1 MADYAVESLR
11 NIAVVGHNAAGK
23 TTLVEH
29 LLFKAG
35 RTNRLGSVDDKTS
48 ILDYEDQ
55 ERERRVT
62 IDSALAWLEWKKN
75 RFNLLDCPGSL
86 DFVADAIGGL
96 QAVETALITVA
107 APAGIELNTRRMW
120 KAAAARARMIVITKM
135 DADNITD
142 HDATLA
148 KIQEVFGASC
158 VPVNVPLGVGASFKG
173 VASVLDPNQK
183 AEGID
188 EARTQLMDVIA
199 ESDEALMERYLN
211 EEKITADEIAAALR
225 KAVAA
230 GKVVPIF
237 HCSGRSG
244 AGLEELLDGLA
255 ALAPSPLDVA
265 PRKGANAKDGA
276 EVEIKPDPAAPLVA
290 QVFKS
295 ITDPFV
301 GKLAYFRVFAGS
313 FKADSTVFNSR
324 SGRNERVGQV
334 LKPFGKD
341 TESVPV
347 IATGDF
353 GAVSKIDDVQIGDV
367 FCPADHAVKMASA
380 KYPTPMV
387 SLAVMP
393 RSRNDEQK
401 IGQSVAKLTTECP
414 TFNFNRDTQTHEL
427 VVTGMSQRHVDV
439 MIARLKSRFQV
450 EVDTKEP
457 KIPYKETIS
466 ANGESQYRH
475 KKQTGGSGQFAEVWL
490 KTEPMERGAGFE
502 FVDEVVGGAIPNQ
515 FIPAI
520 EKGVRE
526 QMAKGILAGCVIE
539 DVRVKVYFGKYHPVD
554 SNEQAFKTASAM
566 AFTLAFNASKPVL
579 LEPVVRVDVTVPSQY
594 MGAIT
599 GDLNGRRGR
608 IVGMEAE
615 GDLQTISAEV
625 PLAEVLRYATELSS
639 MTGGVGAY
647 TMEFC
652 RYDIVPTQAAQKVIA
667 AAKAAKEN
675 A

>member
-62 IDSALAWLEWKKN
+62 IDSALAWLDWKKVRVN
-75 RFNLLDCPGSL
+75 FIDCPGSL

-96 QAVETALITVA
+96 QVVETAVITIA

-120 KAAAARARMIVITKM
+120 KASAGRARIIVITKM

-142 HDATLA
+142 HAATLA
-148 KIQEVFGASC
+148 KIQEVFGAQC
-158 VPVNVPLGVGASFKG
+158 VPVNMPVGVGASFKG
-173 VASVLDPNQK
+173 VASVLAQDQQ
-183 AEGID
+183 AEGIED
-188 EARTQLMDVIA
+188 ARTQLMDVIA

-211 EEKITADEIAAALR
+211 EEKISPEEIAAALR
-225 KAVAA
+225 KAVAE
-230 GKVVPIF
+230 GKVAPVF

-244 AGLEELLDGLA
+244 VGLEELLDGLA
-255 ALAPSPLDVA
+255 ALAPSPLDA
-265 PRKGANAKDGA
+265 PARKGLNAKDGS
-276 EVEIKPDPAAPLVA
+276 EIELKPDPAAPLVA

-295 ITDPFV
+295 LTDPFV
-301 GKLAYFRVFAGS
+301 GKLAYFRVLSGT
-313 FKADSTVFNSR
+313 FKADSTVYNSR

-341 TESVPV
+341 TETTPGV
-347 IATGDF
+347 IAGDF
-353 GAVSKIDDVQIGDV
+353 GAVSKIDDIQIGDA
-367 FCPADHAVKMASA
+367 FCVADRAVKIPAI

-401 IGQSVAKLTTECP
+401 IGQSVAKLATECP
-414 TFNFNRDTQTHEL
+414 TFIFNRDAQTHEL

-466 ANGESQYRH
+466 AKGEAQYRH

-490 KTEPMERGAGFE
+490 KVEPLERGAGFE
-502 FVDEVVGGAIPNQ
+502 FVDEIVGGAIPNQ
-515 FIPAI
+515 FIPAV

-526 QMAKGILAGCVIE
+526 QM
-539 DVRVKVYFGKYHPVD
+539 
-554 SNEQAFKTASAM
+554 
-566 AFTLAFNASKPVL
+566 
-579 LEPVVRVDVTVPSQY
+579 
-594 MGAIT
+594 
-599 GDLNGRRGR
+599 
-608 IVGMEAE
+608 
-615 GDLQTISAEV
+615 
-625 PLAEVLRYATELSS
+625 
-639 MTGGVGAY
+639 
-647 TMEFC
+647 
-652 RYDIVPTQAAQKVIA
+652 
-667 AAKAAKEN
+667 
-675 A
+675 